1 MIQLYQSLWQ
11 ESKWIQVN
19 DLSDGQYSVNKNTR
33 FKTFVLR
40 SDMSDYSDAYI
51 VVSSTITVEGTDANN
66 QTDKMLAFKNNCPLR
81 SCI

>member
-66 QTDKMLAFKNNCPLR
+66 QTHKMLAFKNNCPLR

>member
-66 QTDKMLAFKNNCPLR
+66 
-81 SCI
+81 